1 MDTPTVP
8 APQDEG
14 EKQVLEKLVA
24 IQDQLLLRKLDRTTY
39 VRSQD
44 VMGLYDETVYQVR
57 HLNEI
62 RSGKAVEENRG
73 TLLLSCFTCV
83 S

>member
-1 MDTPTVP
+1 METPKIP

-14 EKQVLEKLVA
+14 EKQVLEHLVA

-44 VMGLYDETVYQVR
+44 IMLLYDQTIEQVKR
-57 HLNEI
+57 LHEI
-62 RSGKAVEENRG
+62 RSGKDVVEENRG
-73 TLLLSCFTCV
+73 TPPVILHI
-83 S
+83 